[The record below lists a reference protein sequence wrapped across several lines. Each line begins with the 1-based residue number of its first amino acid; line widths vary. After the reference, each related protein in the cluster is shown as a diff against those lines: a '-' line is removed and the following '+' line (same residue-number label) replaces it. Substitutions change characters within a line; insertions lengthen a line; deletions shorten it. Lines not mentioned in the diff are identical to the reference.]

1 MVAFGVSDLFHGD
14 VWPGVGYV
22 FAGLGIASYAGGMIA
37 KDRTQAEQAPLDSFS
52 VEGWRRDVDY
62 LSRLRE
68 LSGEERREFARRARE
83 LADRGRRTCEEAR
96 RHRFGAYWRARRR
109 RVRVWAYA
117 WLAAGIYVAANQAVV
132 MHSPWYL
139 ASSVTGGSVILMV
152 WFSWY
157 DERMIKNTEGSAQIR
172 ASEMIRQWL
181 QQVPDTP
188 VPSLR
193 QRLVLLVFPRRAA
206 PR

>member
-117 WLAAGIYVAANQAVV
+117 WPAVAAAGSGHSCAVVAAA
-132 MHSPWYL
+132 PGTAGL
-139 ASSVTGGSVILMV
+139 
-152 WFSWY
+152 
-157 DERMIKNTEGSAQIR
+157 
-172 ASEMIRQWL
+172 
-181 QQVPDTP
+181 PP
-188 VPSLR
+188 
-193 QRLVLLVFPRRAA
+193 PRRSQVITQ
-206 PR
+206 R